1 MQLQYNKGIKV
12 LFYAIAIQQ
21 GAMYTFL
28 FIQRGGGAMELIALW
43 NAQKKIPVF
52 YAPQEITLIL
62 HLRK

>member
-43 NAQKKIPVF
+43 NAKKKF
-52 YAPQEITLIL
+52 LYFTLPKKL
-62 HLRK
+62 HLSYT